1 MMRLFITAKPSASPV
16 VERFNRKDLRRMYRR
31 LRTVGITRWEARHIV
46 SCLIAAGTQEVRP

>member
-1 MMRLFITAKPSASPV
+1 MRLFITAKPSASPV

-31 LRTVGITRWEARHIV
+31 LRTVGIVRWEARHIV